1 MQRILFMPLVF
12 VLLITYLTSC
22 KQHHEV
28 EYTFDNIPDRVW
40 IGEDFWTVPLEGWRL
55 NNGRVECISN
65 IQHATFSVLPYV
77 LKGRDNEFRVSFD
90 MGLLERGENEGSAG
104 VTIGRTALEENDV
117 RAAVYFGQGINM
129 GINTEGYA
137 FIEQNTR
144 QLPSDFDF
152 NEFRIEVAGS
162 GPSRDYALE
171 MKVLDGDGNVVS
183 ELLFKP
189 DNGVSG
195 IIQLVNNFRTSS
207 SSNNGPKFWFDNL
220 KLDGKKFEKQESNR
234 FGPVL
239 WTMHTLSRNTLKMTA
254 QLPPV
259 SETENQVAEF
269 QVNQGGQWKTIS
281 KERMDPNARTV
292 TWKNENWD
300 PANDHQ
306 YRVLFNYVNSLGKQE
321 VAEYNGTIRRDPVD
335 RPLRLGSLT
344 CQLWS
349 GFPYTPLVEN
359 LEHSNPDILF
369 FSGDQVYESNGGY
382 GVIRW
387 PEDEAILNYL
397 GKWFMFGWAFGDLMR
412 DIPTIVTPDD
422 HDVYQGNLWGEGGV
436 PFDDQHLIKVTN
448 QIGTSDKRGFLHTV
462 GFVNMVNRTQCA
474 HLPDP
479 YDPTPIEQGMSVW
492 YTDLDYGRIS
502 FAIVSDRVFKS
513 APERVSHWEGRHD
526 HITEPLEDPGSIE
539 KEGLELLGER
549 QEEFIEEWIRD
560 WNSVDMKVVLS
571 QTPFSAA
578 ATHHGQ
584 YDAYLYGDLDAGG
597 WPKTARDRALRI
609 LRKGFAFH
617 VNGDQHLT
625 SLIQYGVDDFRDA
638 GYSFSPPAI
647 SVVYS
652 RWFRPDDLGFP
663 VQNRPDHGNPNT
675 GEYEDA
681 FGNLNYVYAIG
692 NPDNFIRVPDRYEH
706 EHNKTAGYGIVIFDN
721 IQRNIT
727 VESWRFL
734 ANVANP
740 GPNDQFPGWP
750 LTISQFDNYGRE
762 AEAWLPGIQIEG
774 EPDPVIEVINQ
785 QTGEL
790 EYSVRINGTWFS
802 PKVFSEGIFTIR
814 LGYPEQDNWKIIDNI
829 ETAVNKDDNELLIA
843 F

>member
-1 MQRILFMPLVF
+1 MKRTIILTVSMALMLLVYSSCQRHQE
-12 VLLITYLTSC
+12 VL
-22 KQHHEV
+22 
-28 EYTFDNIPDRVW
+28 YTFDNIPDRTW
-40 IGEDFWTVPLEGWRL
+40 IGEDFWTVPLEGWQVK
-55 NNGRVECISN
+55 NGRIECNSH
-65 IQHATFSVLPYV
+65 IQQATFSILPYV
-77 LKGRDNEFRVSFD
+77 LSERTEGFNVAFD
-90 MGLLERGENEGSAG
+90 MGLLEKGDHGGSAG
-104 VTIGRTALEENDV
+104 VIIGKKAPEEKDV

-129 GINTEGYA
+129 GVNTEGYA

-162 GPSRDYALE
+162 GSSRDYSLE
-171 MKVLDGDGNVVS
+171 MKVLDGDGNLVS

-189 DNGVSG
+189 DNSVSG

-207 SSNNGPKFWFDNL
+207 SRDNGPNFWFDNL
-220 KLDGKKFEKQESNR
+220 SLEGEKFIEEKDNR

-259 SETENQVAEF
+259 SETENKVAEF
-269 QVNQGGQWKTIS
+269 QVNQDGQWKTLS
-281 KERMDPNARTV
+281 KERMDPDARTV

-349 GFPYTPLVEN
+349 GFPYSPLVEN

-369 FSGDQVYESNGGY
+369 FSGDQVYEPNGGY

-422 HDVYQGNLWGEGGV
+422 HDVFQGNLWGEGGV
-436 PFDDQHLIKVTN
+436 PFDNQHLIKVTDRIN
-448 QIGTSDKRGFLHTV
+448 TSDSRGFLHTV

-479 YDPTPIEQGMSVW
+479 YDPAPIEQGMSVW

-549 QEEFIEEWIRD
+549 QELFIEDWIRD
-560 WNSVDMKVVLS
+560 WNNVDMKVLLS
-571 QTPFSAA
+571 QTPFASV

-584 YDAYLYGDLDAGG
+584 FDNYLYADLDAGG
-597 WPKTARDRALRI
+597 WPKAARDRTIRMM
-609 LRKGFAFH
+609 RKGFAFH
-617 VNGDQHLT
+617 ITGDQHLT

-647 SVVYS
+647 SVIYS

-675 GEYEDA
+675 GEYVDA

-692 NPDNFIRVPDRYEH
+692 NPENFIRVPDRYEQ
-706 EHNKTAGYGIVIFDN
+706 EHNRTAGYGMVIFDN
-721 IQRNIT
+721 IQRDIT

-734 ANVANP
+734 ANVSDP
-740 GPNDQFPGWP
+740 GPGDQFPGWP
-750 LTISQFDNYGRE
+750 VTINQFGNYGRE
-762 AEAWLPGIQIEG
+762 AVAWLPTLHVEG
-774 EPDPVIEVINQ
+774 ESDPVVEIINQ
-785 QTGEL
+785 ETGEL
-790 EYSVRINGTWFS
+790 EYMVRIKGNKFS
-802 PKVFSEGIFTIR
+802 PEVFSDVLYSVR
-814 LGYPEQDNWKIIDNI
+814 LGYPEEDNWKIIDNI
-829 ETAVNKDDNELLIA
+829 ETTVNKDDKELLIA